1 MCETLVCNS
10 TGLHSVILEKIEV
23 VVGFVS
29 LLLLASFSS
38 DLHFLPENGGGTSP
52 ETSVDIYQNTWRY
65 ILEDIA
71 FHTVT
76 RME

>member
-1 MCETLVCNS
+1 MSETLVYNS
-10 TGLHSVILEKIEV
+10 TGLHSVILEKIKV
-23 VVGFVS
+23 VISSVS
-29 LLLLASFSS
+29 RLLLTSFSS
-38 DLHFLPENGGGTSP
+38 DLHFVPENGGGTSP
-52 ETSVDIYQNTWRY
+52 ETSVNIYQNTRRY